1 MAPIDSRARPIAA
14 AIPIGAHIRPTS
26 TPATPASSQTPMRR
40 HCSPRN
46 REPELIRCVR
56 LWTGSDDA
64 SHVQIGRL
72 DMVRGRNADSVSAEM
87 SASHMTVEETA
98 SGGSL
103 AWRTAP
109 VRQLVVTLGG
119 TLIFSTRDGEQ
130 FTLRP
135 GDVLLAEDT
144 AGSGHRWRLEG
155 SDPWRRMYVVLADC
169 ADVPFIAD

>member
-1 MAPIDSRARPIAA
+1 VTAATSERVQRDGGGDAVGCTQMESNGADRQQGQTDRRGDSDRRPHQTDEHPRDAGEFAHADEAPLQ
-14 AIPIGAHIRPTS
+14 
-26 TPATPASSQTPMRR
+26 PA
-40 HCSPRN
+40 RN

-64 SHVQIGRL
+64 SHVQSGRL

-109 VRQLVVTLGG
+109 VPPARRHAGG
-119 TLIFSTRDGEQ
+119 HAD
-130 FTLRP
+130 
-135 GDVLLAEDT
+135 LL
-144 AGSGHRWRLEG
+144 
-155 SDPWRRMYVVLADC
+155 DPRR
-169 ADVPFIAD
+169 